1 MKPLI
6 SLNSCL
12 TVPPC
17 FLALSL
23 ALGTVSAERTKS
35 GCVRSD
41 VLVDLLGRSSL
52 LQGDLSRLIVSRDDD
67 SWAAACSLTHIV
79 HGRHLE
85 ISGCNGCTKGSDRY

>member
-23 ALGTVSAERTKS
+23 ALGTVLAGRTKS
-35 GCVRSD
+35 GCVSSD
-41 VLVDLLGRSSL
+41 VLVDLLGISSL
-52 LQGDLSRLIVSRDDD
+52 LQGDLSRLVVSRDDD
-67 SWAAACSLTHIV
+67 SWAAACSLQEDQH
-79 HGRHLE
+79 
-85 ISGCNGCTKGSDRY
+85 CTW